1 MIKKGL
7 IVHIASFFIYVLVQV
22 VLLKNVVIFDKG
34 FCFLYIAFLLL
45 LPVETNVVWL
55 MLLGFLTGFTV
66 DIFYNSLGI
75 HASASVLIMFVRN
88 YWLNLLTPQGGYD
101 LGAVPTIRLNGWQ
114 WFSVYCL
121 PLIFVHQA
129 TLFFIEAAEFDL
141 FGFTLS
147 KIFFSTIFTFVVIII
162 TQYLFYN
169 KRRGI

>member
-7 IVHIASFFIYVLVQV
+7 IANIASFFLYVLVQV
-22 VLLKNVVIFDKG
+22 LLLKNLVVFDKG

-55 MLLGFLTGFTV
+55 MLLGFITGFTV
-66 DIFYNSLGI
+66 DTFYDSLGI
-75 HASASVLIMFVRN
+75 HASASVFIMFIRN

-101 LGAVPTIRLNGWQ
+101 LGAVPTIRLSGWQ
-114 WFSVYCL
+114 WFSFYIL
-121 PLIFVHQA
+121 PLIFVHHA
-129 TLFFIEAAEFDL
+129 LLFFIESAGFGL

-147 KIFFSTIFTFVVIII
+147 KIFFSTLFTFVLIMI

-169 KRRGI
+169 KRRSI